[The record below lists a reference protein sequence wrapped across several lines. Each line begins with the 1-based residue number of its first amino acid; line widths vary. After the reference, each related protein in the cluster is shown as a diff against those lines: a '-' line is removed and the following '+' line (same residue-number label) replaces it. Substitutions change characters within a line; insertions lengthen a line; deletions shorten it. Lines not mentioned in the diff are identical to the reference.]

1 METLQWGPDL
11 ETGIAVIDAQHKRLV
26 QLVNQMYEARQ
37 KHDMNTV
44 GAVIPEMVDYSV
56 SHFNFEEELMQDAG
70 YGLLKVHKWLHEQ
83 FVNKLPDFQAR
94 YQAGEDI
101 TEELYIMLSRWLT
114 HHICREDRGYVQSI
128 TAYLAQN
135 GEVSAP
141 GGQHSFWKR
150 LKSSTLA
157 TLFPDTPHT

>member
-70 YGLLKVHKWLHEQ
+70 YGL
-83 FVNKLPDFQAR
+83 
-94 YQAGEDI
+94 
-101 TEELYIMLSRWLT
+101 
-114 HHICREDRGYVQSI
+114 
-128 TAYLAQN
+128 
-135 GEVSAP
+135 
-141 GGQHSFWKR
+141 
-150 LKSSTLA
+150 
-157 TLFPDTPHT
+157 